1 MRERIVTAQQIVE
14 DKENDSI
21 RPGTIDEYIGQER
34 VRENLRIS
42 IKAAM
47 MRQEPLDHVL
57 FYGPPGLGKTTLA
70 KIIAT
75 EMGGKIISSSGPA
88 LEKAH
93 DLVGILTNLGQ
104 GDIMFIDE
112 IHRLNR
118 VVEEFLYPA
127 MEDFQIDFVIDK
139 GPYAKTIKLD
149 LKHFTLV
156 GATTRKGLIT
166 APLRDRF
173 GIHHHLDFYNVE
185 ELEKI
190 VFRASRI
197 LNVHIDNEGA
207 REIARRSR
215 GTPRIANR
223 LLHRVRDYAQ
233 VKGRGEITKD
243 IADESLKLQ
252 GVDKM
257 GLDML
262 DRSFL
267 EVIIDVYNGGPVGIE
282 AIAATLNEE
291 KDTLE
296 DTVEPFLLK
305 IGFLLRTPSGRRAG
319 TPSYE
324 HLGRTPKI
332 ITEQG
337 YLFLPQE
344 KNGNSSYENRD
355 V

>member
-14 DKENDSI
+14 DKDNDSI

-34 VRENLRIS
+34 VIENLRIS

-70 KIIAT
+70 KIIAN

-173 GIHHHLDFYNVE
+173 GIHHHLDFYTVE

-197 LNVHIDNEGA
+197 LNVHIDDEGA

-233 VKGRGEITKD
+233 VKASGKITKD

-262 DRSFL
+262 DRAFL
-267 EVIIDVYNGGPVGIE
+267 GVIIDVYNGGPVGIE

-305 IGFLLRTPSGRRAG
+305 IGFLLRTPSGRRASQM
-319 TPSYE
+319 SYE
-324 HLGRTPKI
+324 HLGKTPKV

-337 YLFLPQE
+337 FLFLPVE
-344 KNGNSSYENRD
+344 KDEDAEG
-355 V
+355 

>member
-1 MRERIVTAQQIVE
+1 MRERIVTAQQIEE
-14 DKENDSI
+14 DRDNDSI
-21 RPGTIDEYIGQER
+21 RPGTIGEYIGQER
-34 VRENLRIS
+34 VVENLRIS
-42 IKAAM
+42 IKAAL

-70 KIIAT
+70 KIIAS

-93 DLVGILTNLGQ
+93 DLVGILTNLNQ
-104 GDIMFIDE
+104 GDILFIDE

-149 LKHFTLV
+149 LKKFTLV

-173 GIHHHLDFYNVE
+173 GILHHLDFYTVE

-197 LNVHIDNEGA
+197 LNVHIDDGGA
-207 REIARRSR
+207 GEIARRSR

-233 VKGRGEITKD
+233 VKGGGKITKD
-243 IADESLKLQ
+243 IADESLRLQ

-267 EVIIDVYNGGPVGIE
+267 E
-282 AIAATLNEE
+282 
-291 KDTLE
+291 
-296 DTVEPFLLK
+296 
-305 IGFLLRTPSGRRAG
+305 
-319 TPSYE
+319 
-324 HLGRTPKI
+324 
-332 ITEQG
+332 
-337 YLFLPQE
+337 
-344 KNGNSSYENRD
+344 
-355 V
+355 

>member
-1 MRERIVTAQQIVE
+1 MRERIVTAQQIEE
-14 DKENDSI
+14 DRDNDSI
-21 RPGTIDEYIGQER
+21 RPGTIGEYIGQER
-34 VRENLRIS
+34 VVENLRIS
-42 IKAAM
+42 IKAAL

-70 KIIAT
+70 KIIAS

-93 DLVGILTNLGQ
+93 DLVGILTNLNQ
-104 GDIMFIDE
+104 GDILFIDE

-149 LKHFTLV
+149 LKKFTLV

-173 GIHHHLDFYNVE
+173 GILHHLDFYTVE

-197 LNVHIDNEGA
+197 LNVHIDDGGA
-207 REIARRSR
+207 GEIARRSR

-233 VKGRGEITKD
+233 VKGGGQITKD

-305 IGFLLRTPSGRRAG
+305 IGFLLRTPSGRRASNG
-319 TPSYE
+319 AYE
-324 HLGRTPKI
+324 HLGRTPKV

-337 YLFLPQE
+337 LLFLPVD
-344 KNGNSSYENRD
+344 K
-355 V
+355 

>member
-1 MRERIVTAQQIVE
+1 MSRERIVTRQLLPDDNQV
-14 DKENDSI
+14 DTI
-21 RPGTIDEYIGQER
+21 RPVSIDEYIGQER
-34 VRENLRIS
+34 VIENIKIS
-42 IKAAM
+42 VKAAL
-47 MRQEPLDHVL
+47 MRKEPLDHVL

-70 KIIAT
+70 KIIAH
-75 EMGGKIISSSGPA
+75 EMDVKIISSSGPA

-93 DLVGILTNLGQ
+93 DLVGILTNLNY
-104 GDIMFIDE
+104 GDIFFIDE

-149 LKHFTLV
+149 LKRFTLV

-173 GIHHHLDFYNVE
+173 GILHHLDFYSVE

-197 LNVHIDNEGA
+197 LNIEIDDAGA
-207 REIARRSR
+207 GEIALRSR

-223 LLHRVRDYAQ
+223 LLHRVRDYSQ
-233 VKGRGEITKD
+233 VMGSGKITQE
-243 IADESLKLQ
+243 IADTALKLQ
-252 GVDKM
+252 GVDKK
-257 GLDML
+257 GLDTL
-262 DRSFL
+262 DRAFL

-305 IGFLLRTPSGRRAG
+305 TGFLLRTPSGRRAS
-319 TPSYE
+319 PAAYE
-324 HLGRTPKI
+324 HLGRSPKI
-332 ITEQG
+332 TGEQG
-337 YLFLPQE
+337 DFFGFPE
-344 KNGNSSYENRD
+344 KNEI
-355 V
+355 